1 MMRVY
6 KKGAP
11 PEDVGVRLVRSLFV
25 SRGSLFLCHGSGFGF
40 GVKFDEVST
49 CANLEVSPTLGK
61 ARQGTTE
68 VLFP

>member
-25 SRGSLFLCHGSGFGF
+25 SRDSLFLCHGSGFGF
-40 GVKFDEVST
+40 GVKFDEVGT
-49 CANLEVSPTLGK
+49 CANLDVWATLGK
-61 ARQGTTE
+61 TRQGTTE